1 MVRRVVLFLSVLVVA
16 FFAYHAAVAAQAAAN
31 ASVPSID
38 WDNNGTSDATIWR
51 ASESRLYVL
60 QGPAFNTA
68 FAINGD
74 PGASLVLPG
83 LDYDGDGKTDF
94 GLYRSTNV
102 GPAAPLGTW
111 TFRFGPTYT
120 TSTGV
125 VWGTTA
131 DVPVPAD
138 WDGNGVV
145 DPAVYRPSEKKLYVL
160 QAPAYNSAFTI
171 TWGSSGGTAIPGDFD
186 GDGRADF
193 AVFTPG
199 DRAVYVLQG
208 GSNFTTA
215 FKINL
220 GAPGQIPVA
229 GDFDGDGRLD
239 IGFVIGGSAASGGNT
254 WIIGQGGTNFTT
266 LFSRQ
271 WGIPTDVPVPGDYDG
286 DGKLDIAV
294 FRTGESKVYVLAQG
308 TLTTA
313 KHTTA
318 FALPVW
324 GGAAGD
330 VAIGALNFRLL
341 P

>member
-1 MVRRVVLFLSVLVVA
+1 MVRRVVLFLAVMVVA
-16 FFAYHAAVAAQAAAN
+16 FCAYHAAAQAAAN

-51 ASESRLYVL
+51 PSESRLYVL

-68 FAINGD
+68 FAVNGD
-74 PGASLVLPG
+74 PGASVPLPG
-83 LDYDGDGKTDF
+83 LDYDGDGKVDF

-111 TFRFGPTYT
+111 TFRLGPTF
-120 TSTGV
+120 TSETSA
-125 VWGTTA
+125 VWGTIG

-138 WDGNGVV
+138 WDGNGVI
-145 DPAVYRPSEKKLYVL
+145 DPAVYRPSEKRLYVL
-160 QAPAYNSAFTI
+160 QAPAYNSAFSI
-171 TWGSSGGTAIPGDFD
+171 AWGCSGCTAIPGDFD

-193 AVFTPG
+193 AVVNFG

-215 FKINL
+215 FKINI
-220 GAPGQIPVA
+220 GAPGQTPVA

-239 IGFVIGGSAASGGNT
+239 IGMIIPGSAASGGNT
-254 WIIGQGGTNFTT
+254 WVIAQGGTNFTT
-266 LFSRQ
+266 MFSAR
-271 WGIPTDVPVPGDYDG
+271 WGIPTDTAVPGDYDG

-294 FRTGESKVYVLAQG
+294 FRNGEGKVYVLAQG
-308 TLTTA
+308 ALTTA
-313 KHTTA
+313 KYTTA

-324 GGAAGD
+324 GGVAGD
-330 VAIGALNFRLL
+330 VPLGALNTRAL